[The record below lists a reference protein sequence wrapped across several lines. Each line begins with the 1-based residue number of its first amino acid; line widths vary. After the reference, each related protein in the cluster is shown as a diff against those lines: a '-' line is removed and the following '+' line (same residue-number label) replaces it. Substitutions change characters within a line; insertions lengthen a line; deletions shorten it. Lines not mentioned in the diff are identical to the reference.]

1 MKKTLVSILVL
12 IVYLVCV
19 TNAYADD
26 IAPCAIAGYNAAATI
41 VFDGSSG
48 RAVVRITKGAMHTV
62 YTTVTVQRNENGSWL
77 SAGSG
82 NGTALNLEVKFQAAT
97 GVSYRVRVVSTIT
110 DNTTGYEETVTKYS
124 SVYTK

>member
-26 IAPCAIAGYNAAATI
+26 IAPCAVAGYNAAATI
-41 VFDGSSG
+41 VFNGSSG
-48 RAVVRITKGAMHTV
+48 LAVVRITKGATQTV
-62 YTTVTVQRNENGSWL
+62 YTTVTVQHNANGSW
-77 SAGSG
+77 SKAES
-82 NGTALNLEVKFQAAT
+82 NDGTALNLQVQFDAVT

-110 DNTTGYEETVTKYS
+110 DNTTGYTETVTKYS